1 MASYRGSSPL
11 TRGKLGLVLHG
22 LHGTGLIPT
31 HAGKTPGSSRGRPSS
46 RAHPRSRGEN
56 RNRSYRPSSNLGSS
70 PLTRG
75 KRAQFLDGGV
85 LAGLIPT
92 PAGKTHA
99 SASVCCRSRAHPRSC
114 GENVSQPVHPCGD
127 AGSSPL
133 MRGKRAYR
141 RRWQRAWRL
150 IPTHTGKTSSFS
162 WLLRRSA
169 AHPHSRGENPV
180 QCGIPLHRTGSSPL
194 TQGKPQP
201 VLSSLKQSGLIPAHA
216 GKTGTASSR
225 SSRPRA
231 HPRSRGENS
240 VVALAYLARR
250 GSSPLTRGKP
260 FRVCQA
266 GKREGLIPAHAGKT
280 HWESPPARPPRAHP
294 RSRGENLNSMV
305 CSQPP

>member
-1 MASYRGSSPL
+1 M
-11 TRGKLGLVLHG
+11 RGKPACRVKLDPLPR
-22 LHGTGLIPT
+22 LIPA
-31 HAGKTPGSSRGRPSS
+31 HAGKTRFGAPQ
-46 RAHPRSRGEN
+46 ARS
-56 RNRSYRPSSNLGSS
+56 
-70 PLTRG
+70 
-75 KRAQFLDGGV
+75 
-85 LAGLIPT
+85 AG
-92 PAGKTHA
+92 
-99 SASVCCRSRAHPRSC
+99 AHPRSC
-114 GENVSQPVHPCGD
+114 GENAPGIASASWFQ
-127 AGSSPL
+127 GSSPRT
-133 MRGKRAYR
+133 RGKHA
-141 RRWQRAWRL
+141 
-150 IPTHTGKTSSFS
+150 PV
-162 WLLRRSA
+162 
-169 AHPHSRGENPV
+169 GEGFFFP
-180 QCGIPLHRTGSSPL
+180 
-194 TQGKPQP
+194 
-201 VLSSLKQSGLIPAHA
+201 GLIPAHA